1 MPDHIGGGREGE
13 ADGAHE
19 QDSSDPF
26 NLLTIAVQ
34 VNTWQERDGA
44 EGGNVNDETDKELLK
59 QVDNVMHTVLS
70 GFNAVGHDEEVSGEV
85 DSGSEGGGGGEDAAE
100 AGEQCL
106 QPLPQ

>member
-34 VNTWQERDGA
+34 VNT
-44 EGGNVNDETDKELLK
+44 
-59 QVDNVMHTVLS
+59 
-70 GFNAVGHDEEVSGEV
+70 
-85 DSGSEGGGGGEDAAE
+85 
-100 AGEQCL
+100 
-106 QPLPQ
+106 